1 MNPTIFPD
9 IVELRNGD
17 DGDVGTDLV
26 ISPDDEESKGKHGTK
41 TGVVVRERVREFEL
55 GESIGSISIG
65 SISMSSSVSNTS
77 GSGEIEVVG
86 EQRQQ
91 QQQQQQLFANESKAR
106 GDPNGGGDD
115 GGRDYDEPYA
125 DESDEER
132 HPGEYENGIVEEEE
146 ALVRKQRPRPNND
159 NNMAQREI
167 GIID

>member
-1 MNPTIFPD
+1 M
-9 IVELRNGD
+9 RNGD

-26 ISPDDEESKGKHGTK
+26 ISPDDEESKGKHGIK
-41 TGVVVRERVREFEL
+41 TGVVVRERVRELEL

-86 EQRQQ
+86 EQR